1 MSHHPRFD
9 PRFAK
14 PTVNPRRVTGG
25 IKLTPQ
31 KPGEASWVTQRWM
44 RLVEG
49 VAPGDQLA
57 EGLEYARLGQTRSL
71 DVGPGTVASR
81 VQGRMPRAYS
91 VAVRLPTYTPEQW
104 APVIDAMVAQ
114 ARYAATLLAG
124 ELPPNIEDLFIPC
137 GLKLFPTDASDV
149 ATSCNC
155 SVFTG
160 IPIPMVVPRPSPPP
174 SAVPGAPAPAPGPAP
189 APAEVPAAIDADSP
203 APSGPR
209 APAVP
214 WCKHV
219 CCAMAL
225 VADRLAADPFL
236 IFALRGL
243 SPDDLV
249 ERLRQRRAVA
259 GTVRTA
265 GVASPIYT
273 QHLPGIAD
281 RTALPLDQCL
291 SSFWA
296 AGPELDDLDLPVEAP
311 EVAHPLLRR
320 MGASPFAGAKF
331 PLVGLLATCYE
342 VVTTST
348 VSDEAPG
355 EPGDAIEGESEEPAD
370 EE

>member
-25 IKLTPQ
+25 IKVTPQ

-57 EGLEYARLGQTRSL
+57 EGLEYARMGQTRSI
-71 DVGPGTVASR
+71 DVGSGTISAR

-149 ATSCNC
+149 ATSCTC

-160 IPIPMVVPRPSPPP
+160 IPIPMVVPRPPTPPP
-174 SAVPGAPAPAPGPAP
+174 SAPAGTTPPAATPAPIPQPATDD
-189 APAEVPAAIDADSP
+189 AAQAT
-203 APSGPR
+203 GPR
-209 APAVP
+209 NPAVP

-243 SPDDLV
+243 LPDDLV

-265 GVASPIYT
+265 GAGSPIYS

-281 RTALPLDQCL
+281 RPAPPLEGQL
-291 SSFWA
+291 ANFWSV
-296 AGPELDDLDLPVEAP
+296 GSELQDLDIPVEAP

-348 VSDEAPG
+348 VTDEAPV
-355 EPGDAIEGESEEPAD
+355 APAD
-370 EE
+370 SDQEPPAA